1 MIRRLFLPT
10 VVLLLAACGS
20 SKTPAQPSA
29 GPVGGPGAFAGA
41 VLTISA
47 GSGAEAFSPN
57 PVSVTAGL
65 RLLFSNSDTVA
76 HRIVADSGA
85 WDSGEI
91 GPGVL
96 NTGIVT
102 TTASGGPFHCAL
114 HTGATG
120 TLTMTGGRGAA
131 H

>member
-20 SKTPAQPSA
+20 SKTPSQPTGS
-29 GPVGGPGAFAGA
+29 PSGGPSGFAGT
-41 VLTISA
+41 VLTISS
-47 GSGAEAFSPN
+47 GSSAETFSPN

-65 RLLFSNSDTVA
+65 RLMFSNSDTIA

-91 GPGVL
+91 APNVL

-114 HTGATG
+114 HPGATG

>member
-1 MIRRLFLPT
+1 LIRRLFVPT

-20 SKTPAQPSA
+20 SKTPSQPTGGASG
-29 GPVGGPGAFAGA
+29 GPVAGTL
-41 VLTISA
+41 LTISH
-47 GSGAEAFSPN
+47 GSSAEAFSPN

-65 RLLFSNSDTVA
+65 RLLFSNTDTIA

-91 GPGVL
+91 APGVF
-96 NTGIVT
+96 NTGFVT
-102 TTASGGPFHCAL
+102 TTASAGAFHCAL
-114 HTGATG
+114 HPGATG
-120 TLTMTGGRGAA
+120 TVTVTGGRGAA